1 MQKVG
6 EQAQLVTSKSSWMDG
21 RMQCHLPP
29 AAPAVKNISIC
40 KRARAS
46 HGGRR
51 ARIQNINIGKCA
63 AIQPSDQTLL
73 CPGRIFLSRPVGGWM
88 QRGGGGS
95 SNGLT
100 NRRGLM

>member
-1 MQKVG
+1 MIG

-21 RMQCHLPP
+21 RMQCHLLP
-29 AAPAVKNISIC
+29 AAPAVKDISIC

-63 AIQPSDQTLL
+63 AIQPSDQKTLL
-73 CPGRIFLSRPVGGWM
+73 CPGRIFRGRPVGSAK
-88 QRGGGGS
+88 QGG
-95 SNGLT
+95 
-100 NRRGLM
+100 